1 MRLTPLLP
9 LIALLGLA
17 ACDSAKV
24 AALTGAKPVPTTAS
38 GAACT
43 PNPLPAC
50 APAPGAAPAAMAPE
64 GDKVAVATGDAG
76 QAMTGAGANT
86 AATTADD
93 RFASTAAT
101 NSTSRVNTAYAAANH
116 RHTYTRRAVHRT
128 QTAKARKVVVVR
140 KNYYIRD
147 TRYVTVDRPVYQP
160 QPQVIYE
167 QPRRAEVYVDREID
181 RTSSAYGR
189 QVYNRYEHSA
199 GPPVVYRG
207 LYRQEQRAYSGARR
221 EGYAYHQ
228 SGYGYQS
235 GGGYQGQGH
244 QTQGYQAHGYQAQG
258 YQAQGADCRCTGT
271 PAAGR
276 DRDGYLTWPGKTES
290 RQY

>member
-1 MRLTPLLP
+1 
-9 LIALLGLA
+9 
-17 ACDSAKV
+17 
-24 AALTGAKPVPTTAS
+24 
-38 GAACT
+38 
-43 PNPLPAC
+43 
-50 APAPGAAPAAMAPE
+50 MAPE
-64 GDKVAVATGDAG
+64 GDKAAVAVGDAG
-76 QAMTGAGANT
+76 QAMTGVGASTT
-86 AATTADD
+86 AASADD

-101 NSTSRVNTAYAAANH
+101 TGASRVNTAYAAANH

-147 TRYVTVDRPVYQP
+147 TRYVTVDRPVYQQP
-160 QPQVIYE
+160 PQVIYE
-167 QPRRAEVYVDREID
+167 QPRRTEVYVDREID

-207 LYRQEQRAYSGARR
+207 LYRQEQRAYSGAQR
-221 EGYAYHQ
+221 ESYAYHQ
-228 SGYGYQS
+228 GGYGYRS
-235 GGGYQGQGH
+235 GGGYQGQGY
-244 QTQGYQAHGYQAQG
+244 QAQGYQTQG

-290 RQY
+290 RRY

>member
-1 MRLTPLLP
+1 MRLTSLLP
-9 LIALLGLA
+9 FIALLGLA

-24 AALTGAKPVPTTAS
+24 AALTGAKPAPTTAS
-38 GAACT
+38 GAACS

-64 GDKVAVATGDAG
+64 GDKVAVAPGDAG
-76 QAMTGAGANT
+76 QAMTGAGAGAAATAADDRFTST
-86 AATTADD
+86 AATTGA
-93 RFASTAAT
+93 
-101 NSTSRVNTAYAAANH
+101 SRVNTAYAAASH

-147 TRYVTVDRPVYQP
+147 TRYVTVDRPVYQQP
-160 QPQVIYE
+160 PQVIYE
-167 QPRRAEVYVDREID
+167 QPRRAEIYVDREID

-235 GGGYQGQGH
+235 GGGYQA
-244 QTQGYQAHGYQAQG
+244 QGYQGHGYQAQG